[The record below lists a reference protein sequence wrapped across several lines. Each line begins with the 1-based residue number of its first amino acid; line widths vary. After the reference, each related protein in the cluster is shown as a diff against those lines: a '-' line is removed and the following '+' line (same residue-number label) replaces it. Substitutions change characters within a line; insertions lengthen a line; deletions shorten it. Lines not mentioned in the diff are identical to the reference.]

1 MSPIVNIQKKSSST
15 EIIPADEFNL
25 DLPDQDGNIL
35 QSYPPEVVD
44 NLRQLIIRLGI
55 KQPFPA
61 RLALTSALRGEGV
74 SYQTFALA
82 ATMANDSNANVG
94 IVDLNWWYP
103 GLLAGFID
111 QQSGLAAVLDG
122 TQKLDQVIVPSR
134 WPNLSFIPAGELKA
148 SARAKTARS
157 QALAEIIESLS
168 NRFNHLIL
176 DVPAVL
182 ASSDAPPLIS
192 LANGCCLVIRQ
203 GVTPIEDVRSA
214 LDTISHLKIYGVIL
228 NQVSLA
234 TPDILM
240 RLFHQP

>member
-1 MSPIVNIQKKSSST
+1 MSPIVNISKKPSPND
-15 EIIPADEFNL
+15 IIPADEFNL

-35 QSYPPEVVD
+35 QSYSPAVVD

-55 KQPFPA
+55 NQPFPA

-74 SYQTFALA
+74 SYQTVALA
-82 ATMANDSNANVG
+82 ATIANDSDANVG

-111 QQSGLAAVLDG
+111 AQGGLAAVIDG
-122 TQKLDQVIVPSR
+122 TQKLDQVIIPSR
-134 WPNLSFIPAGELKA
+134 WPNLSFIPAGVLKA
-148 SARAKTARS
+148 SARAKAARS

-168 NRFNHLIL
+168 NRFHHLIL

-182 ASSDAPPLIS
+182 ACSDATPLIS
-192 LANGCCLVIRQ
+192 LADGCCLVIRQ
-203 GVTPIEDVRSA
+203 GITRIEDVRSA

-228 NQVSLA
+228 NQASLD

-240 RLFHQP
+240 RLFPHR